1 MSYLPL
7 EGRETTADVFLVK
20 MVRGRKEGG
29 GRRVEMMVRVKLS
42 TSPPS
47 CSGSDQLNSTTVD
60 SFPSLF

>member
-7 EGRETTADVFLVK
+7 EGRETTVDVFLVM
-20 MVRGRKEGG
+20 MVRGR